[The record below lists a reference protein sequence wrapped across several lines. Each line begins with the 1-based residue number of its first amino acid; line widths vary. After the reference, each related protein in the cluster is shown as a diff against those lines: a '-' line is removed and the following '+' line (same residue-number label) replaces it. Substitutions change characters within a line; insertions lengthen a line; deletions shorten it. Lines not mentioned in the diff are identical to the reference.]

1 MTTLILDSLDLG
13 ADPTLGGEQLE
24 WVDEWEWTP
33 VAQEQ
38 ERGLT
43 GKLLVQQGSKLHGRP
58 ITLKSN
64 GAAWFRLDTVRA
76 LEVLRDIPG
85 KVMPLQL
92 PDGRSFHVIFDH
104 SQGAPLK
111 ATPLFRRVAP
121 SPDCLYEIEL
131 SLLTVAPPP
140 ED

>member
-1 MTTLILDSLDLG
+1 MPTLILDSLDLG

-24 WVDEWEWTP
+24 WVDEFEWTP
-33 VAQEQ
+33 IAQEQ

-64 GAAWFRLDTVRA
+64 GGAWFRLETVRA

-85 KVMPLQL
+85 RVMPLQL

-111 ATPLFRRVAP
+111 ATPLWRQVAP
-121 SPDCLYEIEL
+121 GADHLYEIEL

-140 ED
+140 